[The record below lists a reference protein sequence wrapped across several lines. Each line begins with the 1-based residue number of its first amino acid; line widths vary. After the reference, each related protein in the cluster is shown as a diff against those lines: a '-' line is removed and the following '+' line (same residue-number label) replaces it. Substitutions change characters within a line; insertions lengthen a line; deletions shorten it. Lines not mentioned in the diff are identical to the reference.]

1 MLLNKEKWHLP
12 FESFPLLHYSNG
24 RTDKIAAVFF
34 FLFFL
39 SISFSFFF
47 LLLCDLL
54 KTWGRASKEVVAQNR
69 NSTDLVLPAI
79 GIREHANSY
88 ATKMLCGSST
98 KVHLVVHKSEFMDIL
113 FLDHFPTSS
122 FIFMLESQI

>member
-1 MLLNKEKWHLP
+1 MLLNKEKCHLP

-24 RTDKIAAVFF
+24 RTDKIAAGTV
-34 FLFFL
+34 
-39 SISFSFFF
+39 FFF

-69 NSTDLVLPAI
+69 NNTDLVLPAI
-79 GIREHANSY
+79 GIREDANGY
-88 ATKMLCGSST
+88 ATKMQCGSST

-113 FLDHFPTSS
+113 LLDHFPSS
-122 FIFMLESQI
+122 SVIFMLESQI